1 MSELRG
7 TERCAIHAI
16 LLVLTIAKVMASQRC
31 SDPATAMLVWNAL
44 GLLHLPRGVRVPRA
58 IASPRA
64 WRWPRRLGRLTRRED
79 PDAVARWRPLEPYVL
94 EMRPWT

>member
-1 MSELRG
+1 
-7 TERCAIHAI
+7 
-16 LLVLTIAKVMASQRC
+16 
-31 SDPATAMLVWNAL
+31 MLVWNAL
-44 GLLHLPRGVRVPRA
+44 GLLRIPRADGIPRA

-64 WRWPRRLGRLTRRED
+64 WRWPSPLRQLTRRED